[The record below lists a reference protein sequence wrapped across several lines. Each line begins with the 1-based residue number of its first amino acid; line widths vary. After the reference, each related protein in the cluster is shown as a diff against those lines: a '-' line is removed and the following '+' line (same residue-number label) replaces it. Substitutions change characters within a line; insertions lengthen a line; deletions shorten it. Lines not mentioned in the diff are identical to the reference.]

1 MRNKKGD
8 HIMDLNLK
16 GKVVGIT
23 GGSEGIG
30 KATAMAFA
38 QEGCKVAVCSRSEAK
53 LAAAKDEFKEAG
65 YDIYT
70 ESVDVGNAD
79 QLYGFVDHIVAHYGK
94 IDIWVNNAAMTIVK
108 SILEL
113 SLEEWDK
120 VMKTN
125 LDSYFIGTQA
135 SARYMKENGGGI
147 IVNMGSFGGI
157 LPPMYRSAY
166 CTSKRAIEWLTKC
179 SAAELAPFGIRVNAC
194 APGTIN
200 TAMQAAAGRT
210 AADVEKVA
218 RNFAL
223 HRPGEADEVAKVVLF
238 LASHMS
244 SYCAGITVECS
255 GGKFISQDCNA
266 AWEQKR

>member
-1 MRNKKGD
+1 
-8 HIMDLNLK
+8 MDLNLK

-38 QEGCKVAVCSRSEAK
+38 QEGCKIAICSRSEAK
-53 LAAAKDEFKEAG
+53 LAAAKEEFKEAG
-65 YDIYT
+65 YDMYT

-79 QLYGFVDHIVAHYGK
+79 QLYGFVDHIVEHYGK

-179 SAAELAPFGIRVNAC
+179 SAAELAPSVCSRAK
-194 APGTIN
+194 
-200 TAMQAAAGRT
+200 AG
-210 AADVEKVA
+210 
-218 RNFAL
+218 
-223 HRPGEADEVAKVVLF
+223 
-238 LASHMS
+238 
-244 SYCAGITVECS
+244 S
-255 GGKFISQDCNA
+255 GFTSLL
-266 AWEQKR
+266 

>member
-1 MRNKKGD
+1 
-8 HIMDLNLK
+8 MDLNLK

-30 KATAMAFA
+30 KATAWALA
-38 QEGCKVAVCSRSEAK
+38 REGCKVAICSRSQTK
-53 LAAAKDEFKEAG
+53 LDAVKAEFEEAG
-65 YDIYT
+65 YELFT
-70 ESVDVGNAD
+70 KSVDVGNAE
-79 QLYGFVDHIVAHYGK
+79 QLYQFVDDIVAHYGK

-113 SLEEWDK
+113 SLDEWDQ

-135 SARYMKENGGGI
+135 SARYMKESGGGI
-147 IVNMGSFGGI
+147 IVNMASFGGI

-200 TAMQAAAGRT
+200 TAMQKAAGRT

-218 RNFAL
+218 KNFAL
-223 HRPGEADEVAKVVLF
+223 HRPGEPEEVANVVLF
-238 LASHMS
+238 LASDMS

-255 GGKFISQDCNA
+255 GGKFISQDCND
-266 AWEQKR
+266 AWVQRR